1 LLRGRSGEPQQKA
14 SSDAQIG
21 ASLPHAPRPRNW
33 AAGARNMPIAR
44 SNKFSDPLRM
54 RLHFEGSKG
63 SSESNKISDSASIG
77 HLIAAPAL
85 HNSNAAIGGITG
97 NKKMSCSAQS
107 INEMN
112 GPLAVTSLWAHS

>member
-85 HNSNAAIGGITG
+85 HNSNAADWWHYREQENVLQCAID
-97 NKKMSCSAQS
+97 Q
-107 INEMN
+107 
-112 GPLAVTSLWAHS
+112 